1 MVKKVFVLTQ
11 ILILCCGAGL
21 CEDIIF
27 NVDCFFGWD
36 GYYRPMQWTTVNVGI
51 TSTLTEPFQGVLS
64 ISAQQDGLNNLII
77 NHEFVLTPNVR
88 LNIPLVTKFAYGAEK
103 CSVRISTPKGKTVWS
118 KSYNLWDYSQNKQVL
133 HSLGENDLLVG
144 LVGQR
149 KFGILK
155 LEEEAA
161 CKYGR
166 SIGRVFVKDK
176 LPVQLPWDWTG
187 YCALDILVLYDAD
200 MSQCNANQLKA
211 IEQWVRN
218 GGKVLLILSSH
229 PLSQDNPLA
238 SCLPF
243 EVLSSEQYTIPPATA
258 DIIKLKL
265 EKPEEVIAWPIRSN
279 DSRLC
284 DFVSTEQDTALL
296 GIGYCGFGRIGMLS
310 FDPSTLEKAANHQL
324 PQFWINLLSLVLVD
338 SVIRDQQPELPE
350 KTENESY
357 NYNQFQ
363 YDLQQIQV
371 MSVRDIIPNMNTEE
385 EEHNYDYYPNRYG
398 IGLEQAGSNAVMGY
412 LLNIPQMRPLSIWW
426 VILLLVLLAVLLGPV
441 DYIVLKKLDRQPL
454 TWLTCTFWITVFTVG
469 AYYGVQVL
477 RSGEL
482 QYRSV
487 TVTDSI
493 TTQDSTWSS
502 THAGLFAPKSDK
514 YQLDGINNK
523 QWWSAISPEQREI
536 YSYRG
541 GQGATR
547 NVYCTQ
553 YDGANIPY
561 ALPVN
566 IWTMQCLLCEEPVE
580 SFPIRA
586 TVTRQQNQI
595 IAEVSNLS
603 DTRLEKG
610 YIVFSDNRVFEFD
623 ALEPITTKTFKGG
636 LKKKQ
641 VWHIDSD
648 KNYRETIKFNNP
660 ILNTEESYIAK
671 GSLDRTKALIAMI
684 ERGAAVVCAEMNT
697 KEPTIQIKD
706 KECGYVNRKLY
717 RLVVFP
723 DEL

>member
-1 MVKKVFVLTQ
+1 MTKKVML
-11 ILILCCGAGL
+11 LIPGLLLCCGIGW
-21 CEDIIF
+21 CNDVF

-36 GYYRPMQWTTVNVGI
+36 SCYRPMEWTTVNVGI
-51 TSTLTEPFQGVLS
+51 SSTLTEPFQGVLS

-103 CSVRISTPKGKTVWS
+103 CFIRISTPEGKTVWS

-133 HSLGENDLLVG
+133 HSLSENDLMVG

-149 KFGILK
+149 KYGILK
-155 LEEEAA
+155 LEQEAA
-161 CKYGR
+161 CKYSR
-166 SIGRVFVKDK
+166 SIGRVYVKDK
-176 LPVQLPWDWTG
+176 LPAQLPWDWTG

-200 MSQCNANQLKA
+200 MSQCNASQLKA

-229 PLSQDNPLA
+229 PLSQDNPLV
-238 SCLPF
+238 SSLPF
-243 EVLSSEQYTIPPATA
+243 DVLDSEQYAIPPVVA
-258 DIIKLKL
+258 DKINLTF
-265 EKPEEVIAWPIRSN
+265 EKPEEVVTWPIKTNNSK
-279 DSRLC
+279 LC
-284 DFVSTEQDTALL
+284 EFVTTTQDTAVW
-296 GIGYCGFGRIGMLS
+296 GVGYCGFGRIGVLS
-310 FDPSTLEKAANHQL
+310 FDPSLLEKSAPSPSL
-324 PQFWINLLSLVLVD
+324 QFWVHLLSSVLVD
-338 SVIRDQQPELPE
+338 SVIRDQQPALPE
-350 KTENESY
+350 RPENESY
-357 NYNQFQ
+357 RPNQFQ
-363 YDLQQIQV
+363 YELHQV
-371 MSVRDIIPNMNTEE
+371 QTMSVRDIIPNVNTEE
-385 EEHNYDYYPNRYG
+385 KDFPDYYSNRYG
-398 IGLEQAGSNAVMGY
+398 IGLEQAGSNAVMEY

-454 TWLTCTFWITVFTVG
+454 TWLTCTFWIIVFTAG
-469 AYYGVQVL
+469 AYYGVQAL

-487 TVTDSI
+487 TVLDSTAQDDSI
-493 TTQDSTWSS
+493 WSA

-514 YQLDGINNK
+514 YQLDGIKNR
-523 QWWSAISPEQREI
+523 QWWSAVSPERREI

-541 GQGATR
+541 TQNATR
-547 NVYCTQ
+547 NVYCMQ
-553 YDGANIPY
+553 YDGANMPY

-566 IWTMQCLLCEEPVE
+566 IWTMQCLLCEEPLE

-586 TVTRQQNQI
+586 TVKKQKNQI
-595 IAEVSNLS
+595 TAEISNLS
-603 DTRLEKG
+603 DMRLERG
-610 YIVFSDNRVFEFD
+610 YIVFSDNGVFEFD
-623 ALEPITTKTFKGG
+623 ALDPVTTKTFTGP
-636 LKKKQ
+636 LKKKN
-641 VWHIDSD
+641 VWNNNSD
-648 KNYRETIKFNNP
+648 TNYTETIKFYDP

-671 GSLDRTKALIAMI
+671 GSLARTKAMGAMI

-697 KEPTIQIKD
+697 QEPTVHIKD
-706 KECGYVNRKLY
+706 KKCEYTNRKLY